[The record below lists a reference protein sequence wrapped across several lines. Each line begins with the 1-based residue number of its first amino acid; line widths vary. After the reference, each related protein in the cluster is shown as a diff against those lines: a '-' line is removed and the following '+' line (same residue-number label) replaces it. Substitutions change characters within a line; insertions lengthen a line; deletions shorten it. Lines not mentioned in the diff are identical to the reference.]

1 MSNVNLII
9 IFAFRLAK
17 RKQKQSDVLCFRV
30 LALSHSIYLYMASSI
45 YVDTPR
51 RLQGTNALKIV
62 RN

>member
-1 MSNVNLII
+1 MPNVNLIF

-17 RKQKQSDVLCFRV
+17 RTKKIDVICFRV
-30 LALSHSIYLYMASSI
+30 LALSRSIFLHMAPSI
-45 YVDTPR
+45 YVDTPS